1 MHNSLFVDYF
11 STLKRVRLKGTN
23 LFRSILS
30 NLLLFSMLEKFNG
43 IFYLIVFVIHFIG
56 VGAYAYQMIIGNQKF
71 REKFEIDKT
80 AATIMRMT
88 GAIFLGSFLMA
99 VYIMFVRPNGV
110 EGTWAFFNLVFVQ
123 NFCIFIVNF
132 YSIKIDKTGVMNDS
146 NEGVIA
152 PLVFTI
158 LSAVLIYGLS
168 DKIYI

>member
-1 MHNSLFVDYF
+1 MID
-11 STLKRVRLKGTN
+11 
-23 LFRSILS
+23 
-30 NLLLFSMLEKFNG
+30 KFNG
-43 IFYLIVFVIHFIG
+43 IFYLIIFLIHFIG

-71 REKFEIDKT
+71 REKFEIDKS

-99 VYIMFVRPNGV
+99 IYIMLVRPNGV

-123 NFCIFIVNF
+123 NLCIFLVNT

-158 LSAVLIYGLS
+158 LSATLIYGLS

>member
-1 MHNSLFVDYF
+1 MV
-11 STLKRVRLKGTN
+11 
-23 LFRSILS
+23 
-30 NLLLFSMLEKFNG
+30 EKLNG
-43 IFYLIVFVIHFIG
+43 IFYLIVFLLHVIG
-56 VGAYAYQMIIGNQKF
+56 VGVYAYQMIIGNQKF

-88 GAIFLGSFLMA
+88 GALFLGSFLMA
-99 VYIMFVRPNGV
+99 IYILFVRPGGV
-110 EGTWAFFNLVFVQ
+110 EGTWAFFNLVFIQ
-123 NFCIFIVNF
+123 NLCIFIVNT

-158 LSAVLIYGLS
+158 LSAILIYGLS

>member
-1 MHNSLFVDYF
+1 MID
-11 STLKRVRLKGTN
+11 
-23 LFRSILS
+23 
-30 NLLLFSMLEKFNG
+30 KFNG
-43 IFYLIVFVIHFIG
+43 IFYLIVFLIHFIG
-56 VGAYAYQMIIGNQKF
+56 IGAYSYQMIIGNQKF

-88 GAIFLGSFLMA
+88 GALFLGSFLMA
-99 VYIMFVRPNGV
+99 IYIMFVRPNGV

-123 NFCIFIVNF
+123 NLCIFIVNT

-158 LSAVLIYGLS
+158 LSAVLIYWLS